1 MAGWADGCPEAGGR
15 VMGQQGHGADRFA
28 LRAQR
33 IEHGPTD
40 RTLGRAAPLLS
51 RIPALIDVA
60 QAITAAASF
69 DAVEVAVCEAAVSL
83 LRADR
88 GRLVPVG
95 QPASSEPTDAVDPAA
110 ELSCLLDRSVAEGRP
125 VVAQPGVERERLL
138 RLGYCSALA
147 APISVHGSLR
157 SCLLVTQSKPDQVF
171 GEEELQLVGFIT
183 AVAGAAFEHL
193 TSSEA
198 RFRSFARN
206 SSDVITLVDANG
218 LVTYQS
224 AAAKRVFDNADSV
237 VGRDVR
243 DWAHPDDRLAFEQ
256 ALAAARHRDHVRI
269 ECRLMHASGTHIYVE
284 TTVSNLLDE
293 PNVAALVLNTRDVSE
308 RRRLED
314 ELRERA
320 LHDALTGLPNRTLF
334 HDRAR
339 HALERGLRERVPI
352 CVAFMDLDDFKA
364 VNDTFGHAVGDEL
377 LCAIADRLASCMRS
391 TDTVTRL
398 GGDEFALLLEDTEL
412 DTAVAIVE
420 RILEAV
426 AQPVALAGTEMVIRA
441 SVGLTCTEGLYTD
454 PDQLLAHADAAMYAA
469 KAKGTHGF
477 ELFAPEMQAATEA
490 RLALRREIDRA
501 SSNGEFRLHYQPIID
516 ASTQQI
522 VGMEALIRWAHP
534 ERGLLAPAQFVDVAE
549 NSGQIVDIGRWALL
563 TACADATRMPPQT
576 YVSVNVSARQL
587 QDPRLVEHVTTALE
601 SSGIGADRLVLEIT
615 ETAAM
620 ADTEGTITKLHEL
633 KAVGV
638 QLALDDFGT
647 GYSPLSYLRRFPVDL
662 IKIDRSF
669 VFEIERSPADRAI
682 VRGVID
688 MAHALGLRA
697 VAEGVETAAQYAV
710 LTELGCD
717 LGQGYLWMRP
727 APLEQVV
734 ASV

>member
-1 MAGWADGCPEAGGR
+1 MLGGRLFCKRLGAGQTGARGGRLPVAAGGIA
-15 VMGQQGHGADRFA
+15 VDDR
-28 LRAQR
+28 L
-33 IEHGPTD
+33 
-40 RTLGRAAPLLS
+40 
-51 RIPALIDVA
+51 PALIDVA
-60 QAITAAASF
+60 RAITGATTF
-69 DAVEVAVCEAAVSL
+69 DAVEAAVCESVVSL
-83 LRADR
+83 LRTDR
-88 GRLVPVG
+88 GRLISWADLG
-95 QPASSEPTDAVDPAA
+95 SHGFGSF
-110 ELSCLLDRSVAEGRP
+110 LDRAVAEERP
-125 VVAQPGVERERLL
+125 VVAEPGDEQDHLR
-138 RLGYCSALA
+138 RLGFCAGLA
-147 APISVHGSLR
+147 APIPVHGGPTW
-157 SCLLVTQSKPDQVF
+157 CLLVTQGQPDKAF

-183 AVAGAAFEHL
+183 ALGGAALEHL
-193 TSSEA
+193 AKSEA
-198 RFRSFARN
+198 RFRSLAQN
-206 SSDVITLVDANG
+206 SSDVITLVDTDG

-224 AAAKRVFDNADSV
+224 AAAARVFDNSESV
-237 VGRDVR
+237 VGRAVR
-243 DWAHPDDRLAFEQ
+243 DWAHPDDLPAFEQ
-256 ALAAARHRDHVRI
+256 ALADAQNRQHVRI
-269 ECRLMHASGTHIYVE
+269 ECRLMHAKGTYIHVE
-284 TTVSNLLDE
+284 TTISNLLDE
-293 PNVAALVLNTRDVSE
+293 PTVAALVLNTRDVSE

-377 LCAIADRLASCMRS
+377 LCAIADRLASCMRP

-398 GGDEFALLLEDTEL
+398 GGDEFAFLLEDTEL
-412 DTAVAIVE
+412 ETAVAIVE
-420 RILEAV
+420 RILAAV
-426 AQPVALAGTEMVIRA
+426 SQPVALAGTEMVIRA

-454 PDQLLAHADAAMYAA
+454 ADQLLAHADAAMYAA

-501 SSNGEFRLHYQPIID
+501 LRSDEFRLHYQPIID
-516 ASTQQI
+516 TCTQQT
-522 VGMEALIRWAHP
+522 VGMEALIRWEHP
-534 ERGLLAPAQFVDVAE
+534 KRGLLTPGQFIDVAE
-549 NSGQIVDIGRWALL
+549 NSGQIVEMGQWVLL
-563 TACADATRMPPQT
+563 TACADAARLPPQT
-576 YVSVNVSARQL
+576 YISVNLSARQL
-587 QDPRLVEHVTTALE
+587 QDPRLVEHVTDALE
-601 SSGIGADRLVLEIT
+601 RSGIGADRLILEIT

-620 ADTEGTITKLHEL
+620 ADTEGTISKLHEL

-638 QLALDDFGT
+638 KLALDDFGT

-669 VFEIERSPADRAI
+669 VFEIERSSADLAI

-697 VAEGVETAAQYAV
+697 VAEGVETEAQYAV

-727 APLEQVV
+727 APLDEVV
-734 ASV
+734 AVV